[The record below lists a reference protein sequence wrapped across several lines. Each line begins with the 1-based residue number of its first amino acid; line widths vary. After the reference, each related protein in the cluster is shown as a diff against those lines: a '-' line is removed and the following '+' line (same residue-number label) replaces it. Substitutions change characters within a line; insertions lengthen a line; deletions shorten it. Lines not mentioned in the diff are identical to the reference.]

1 MRPKTKEKIQIQSTY
16 YKPLDIVIGE
26 PECVLENTKTIFY
39 RAALLTS
46 DIPAEQI
53 TPDFIKIRQR
63 KRDGSIKVE
72 LRDEKIYELKSY
84 LFATIPETEASHLEI
99 REKVEDF
106 KEWLRNV
113 YPSIV

>member
-1 MRPKTKEKIQIQSTY
+1 MRSKAKERTQISSAY

-26 PECVLENTKTIFY
+26 PECVGENTKTIFY
-39 RAALLTS
+39 RAALLTYDTPS
-46 DIPAEQI
+46 EQI
-53 TPDFIKIRQR
+53 IPDFVEIRQR
-63 KRDGSIKVE
+63 KRNGSIKV
-72 LRDEKIYELKSY
+72 DISDDKIYELKSY
-84 LFATIPETEASHLEI
+84 LFATIPETEASHLEV